1 MKAVVTLAF
10 ALASAFCVAELPAP
24 HDQISEFIWRQGANL
39 PRHNGVGD
47 RKLRAFFPVGE
58 LDSFET
64 DQDRYFEKVTRI
76 VHKEFGI
83 PLHYEYP
90 DPENRPNYVIKNPFK
105 KLGDLSIEEEVSAPK
120 GGRQCFTVEM
130 ILKKCYGD
138 AYEEQMIRALS
149 ARTLQFGGPMNEIA
163 MLAKVNPVNI
173 PVLVPGTP
181 RVPFRTFAARYK
193 IIKDLFPVRGDMLY
207 VSGRQQFCETNAF
220 DDLVSRYRKAYGV
233 TPTFQSF
240 VEGVCRSN
248 DTNQVSYALFPLGIV
263 VHRACDYTEEFAH
276 FVNVGDPY
284 GSRDFE
290 EFKAAYHGAK
300 VDAWKMGIDLGVSGG
315 WAQYISAL
323 TADEEW
329 AAASASRVPAN
340 TLLLLQLYVSGGG
353 SADLRAW
360 CESDAMGRMIL

>member
-1 MKAVVTLAF
+1 MTIRACILPAVLLSVAAF
-10 ALASAFCVAELPAP
+10 ALPAP
-24 HDQISEFIWRQGANL
+24 HDQVSDYIWRQGANL
-39 PRHNGVGD
+39 PRHEGVGD
-47 RKLRAFFPVGE
+47 KKLRVFGYE
-58 LDSFET
+58 LDSFPTE
-64 DQDRYFEKVTRI
+64 QDAYFEYGRLIPVT
-76 VHKEFGI
+76 
-83 PLHYEYP
+83 YP
-90 DPENRPNYVIKNPFK
+90 
-105 KLGDLSIEEEVSAPK
+105 LGDTAWHEWKDDNGIRHIERGKIFGTVTKYEPDRGK
-120 GGRQCFTVEM
+120 GGKQNYTVEC
-130 ILKKCYGD
+130 ILEKCYGD

-149 ARTLQFGGPMNEIA
+149 ARTLQFGGPMNESA
-163 MLAKVNPVNI
+163 MLAKVNPINI

-193 IIKDLFPVRGDMLY
+193 IVKDLFPVRGDMMY
-207 VSGRQQFCETNAF
+207 ISGRQQFCETNAF

-323 TADEEW
+323 TADEDW
-329 AAASASRVPAN
+329 AAASAQRLPAN

-353 SADLRAW
+353 SSDLRAW

>member
-1 MKAVVTLAF
+1 MTVRAYILSSGLLAVA
-10 ALASAFCVAELPAP
+10 AYALPAP
-24 HDQISEFIWRQGANL
+24 HDQVSEFIWRQGANL
-39 PRHNGVGD
+39 PRHEGVGEK
-47 RKLRAFFPVGE
+47 KLRTFGYE
-58 LDSFET
+58 LDSFPTE
-64 DQDRYFEKVTRI
+64 QDAYFENVTRY
-76 VHKEFGI
+76 VQKEFGI
-83 PLHYEYP
+83 PMHYEQV
-90 DPENRPNYVIKNPFK
+90 DPSPLQCVRVPFK
-105 KLGDLSIEEEVSAPK
+105 KLGDVTVEEEIPAPK
-120 GGRQCFTVEM
+120 AGQQCFTVEM
-130 ILKKCYGD
+130 ILKKCYGP
-138 AYEEQMIRALS
+138 AFEEQMIRALS
-149 ARTLQFGGPMNEIA
+149 ARTLQYGGPMNETA
-163 MLAKVNPVNI
+163 MLAKVNPINI
-173 PVLVPGTP
+173 PVLQPGTP

-193 IIKDLFPVRGDMLY
+193 ITKGLFPVRGDMMY
-207 VSGRQQFCETNAF
+207 ISGRQQFCETNAF

-248 DTNQVSYALFPLGIV
+248 DANQVSYALFPLGIV

-323 TADEEW
+323 TVDENW
-329 AAASASRVPAN
+329 AAASAQRLPAN

-360 CESDAMGRMIL
+360 CESDAIGRMIL

>member
-1 MKAVVTLAF
+1 MKSVVTLTF

-39 PRHNGVGD
+39 PRHDGVGD
-47 RKLRAFFPVGE
+47 KNYRSFFPVGD
-58 LDSFET
+58 LDSFPTE
-64 DQDRYFEKVTRI
+64 QDRYFETITRV
-76 VHKEFGI
+76 VHENLGI
-83 PLHYEYP
+83 PEHFEQVGPTPL
-90 DPENRPNYVIKNPFK
+90 NAVRVGFVKR
-105 KLGDLSIEEEVSAPK
+105 GDVWKEEEVRAPMA
-120 GGRQCFTVEM
+120 GQQCFTVEM
-130 ILKKCYGD
+130 ILKKCYGG

-163 MLAKVNPVNI
+163 MLAKVNPINI

-193 IIKDLFPVRGDMLY
+193 IVKDLFPVRGDLLY

-220 DDLVSRYRKAYGV
+220 DDLVSRYSKAYGV
-233 TPTFQSF
+233 TPMFQPW
-240 VEGVCRSN
+240 VAGACHSN

-300 VDAWKMGIDLGVSGG
+300 VDACKMGIDLGVSGG
-315 WAQYISAL
+315 WSEYISAL
-323 TADEEW
+323 TADEDW
-329 AAASASRVPAN
+329 ADASASRVPAN
-340 TLLLLQLYVSGGG
+340 TLLMLQLYVSGGG
-353 SADLRAW
+353 SSNFRSW
-360 CESDAMGRMIL
+360 CESDALGRMIL

>member
-1 MKAVVTLAF
+1 L
-10 ALASAFCVAELPAP
+10 E
-24 HDQISEFIWRQGANL
+24 
-39 PRHNGVGD
+39 
-47 RKLRAFFPVGE
+47 
-58 LDSFET
+58 
-64 DQDRYFEKVTRI
+64 
-76 VHKEFGI
+76 
-83 PLHYEYP
+83 
-90 DPENRPNYVIKNPFK
+90 
-105 KLGDLSIEEEVSAPK
+105 
-120 GGRQCFTVEM
+120 
-130 ILKKCYGD
+130 KCYGET
-138 AYEEQMIRALS
+138 YEEQMIRALS

-163 MLAKVNPVNI
+163 MLAKVNPINI

-193 IIKDLFPVRGDMLY
+193 IVKDLFPVRVDMMY
-207 VSGRQQFCETNAF
+207 ISGRQQFCETNAF

-290 EFKAAYHGAK
+290 EWKAAYHGAK
-300 VDAWKMGIDLGVSGG
+300 VDAWKMGIDLGVPGG

-323 TADEEW
+323 TADENW
-329 AAASASRVPAN
+329 AAASAQRLPAN